1 MLSLISKSLVLY
13 LKNCAIYCLHC
24 SIYKEIHHCQN
35 TLLELHKSKLNSI
48 LPDSQKIVMDPFFF
62 QVLNIMQKNQVDLAI
77 NSRNTGQRIH
87 VPTLN
92 IQQA

>member
-1 MLSLISKSLVLY
+1 
-13 LKNCAIYCLHC
+13 
-24 SIYKEIHHCQN
+24 
-35 TLLELHKSKLNSI
+35 
-48 LPDSQKIVMDPFFF
+48 MDPFFF